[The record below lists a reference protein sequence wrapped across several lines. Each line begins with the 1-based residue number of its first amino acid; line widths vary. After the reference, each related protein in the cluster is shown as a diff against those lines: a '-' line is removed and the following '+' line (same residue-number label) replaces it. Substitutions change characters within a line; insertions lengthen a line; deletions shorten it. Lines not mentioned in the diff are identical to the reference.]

1 MSLELAI
8 EEEFETD
15 TCLCFLVCSK
25 SILLLLH
32 LLRQI
37 SEESLRMESQVLLQ
51 HGLCQASLLQQ

>member
-25 SILLLLH
+25 SILLLH